1 MRSRNPER
9 FEASLPLALQAALTR
24 RASSR
29 GINRTALVREILTLA
44 VMSESEPEAKTHPLA
59 KITGQLDQLANAV
72 AKLEGLSSAVAQA
85 QALSK
90 QSLLLSAAAV
100 TSVSL
105 LKIPTLQPGED
116 GASAIRAHMQEALS
130 NGKTLLAS
138 ETFARAASA
147 L

>member
-1 MRSRNPER
+1 MRTRNPER

-44 VMSESEPEAKTHPLA
+44 VMSESEPESKAHPLA
-59 KITGQLDQLANAV
+59 KITGQLNNLANAV
-72 AKLEGLSSAVAQA
+72 ARLEGLSTTVAQA
-85 QALSK
+85 QTLSK

-105 LKIPTLQPGED
+105 LKIPTLQSGED